1 MGNST
6 DFPPAF
12 NTTWSDT
19 GALLFRTYGR
29 ARGPGAGGAFRLPQR
44 NNYRIRGHRAGSD
57 FGLDAAAV
65 DCTRAGRA
73 MGHRGQ
79 QKTRNGC
86 GFLRHF
92 GLLKWWP
99 GRESNPRHGDFQS
112 PALPTELP
120 GRTLRRWA
128 VRARHHTDRV
138 RGRQAGTRRPPWCAT
153 GVTRNRGQSH
163 FPPYSPGMQRSGR
176 KVTLTPV
183 GRKVTLT
190 PAGGK
195 VTLPPAGHFRT
206 S

>member
-1 MGNST
+1 MGSST

-92 GLLKWWP
+92 WIVEVVAGEGIEP
-99 GRESNPRHGDFQS
+99 
-112 PALPTELP
+112 PT
-120 GRTLRRWA
+120 
-128 VRARHHTDRV
+128 
-138 RGRQAGTRRPPWCAT
+138 RGFSIPCST
-153 GVTRNRGQSH
+153 N
-163 FPPYSPGMQRSGR
+163 
-176 KVTLTPV
+176 
-183 GRKVTLT
+183 
-190 PAGGK
+190 
-195 VTLPPAGHFRT
+195 
-206 S
+206 